1 METEAVR
8 SSKLFEMVRFYSGS
22 WTASARVG
30 NAGVRG
36 NFRLR
41 THFQLFSSPSL
52 TSLEQMFDLFCAHSS
67 LLGLLT
73 KRETLQSTPA
83 LFLIRSNLAK
93 SVFSPAAFPAFA
105 SPRFSLLS
113 SHHPSLNFHH
123 CGDAKCT
130 SLSGPFSIKW
140 RAARETNFQPS
151 KYTNNMLF
159 RAKVLFAAVISLLS
173 QFFSPPQWWMP
184 LISPQLRLSYFF
196 LTLFMFA
203 VMLWWEEV

>member
-1 METEAVR
+1 MLIDGNHGYCWRWARKVLQHQHRLQSKKTLPGAVTMETEAMR
-8 SSKLFEMVRFYSGS
+8 CSKLFETVRFYSSS

-30 NAGVRG
+30 NAGVRD
-36 NFRLR
+36 NFSLQ
-41 THFQLFSSPSL
+41 THFQLFSSPFL

-73 KRETLQSTPA
+73 KRETLRSTPA

-105 SPRFSLLS
+105 SQHVSASHEPLS
-113 SHHPSLNFHH
+113 SHHPYLNFHH

-140 RAARETNFQPS
+140 RAARVTNFQPDC
-151 KYTNNMLF
+151 
-159 RAKVLFAAVISLLS
+159 S
-173 QFFSPPQWWMP
+173 QIPK
-184 LISPQLRLSYFF
+184 
-196 LTLFMFA
+196 
-203 VMLWWEEV
+203 